1 MPLTMF
7 DQISLLEEDCIMLND
22 HVTKRR
28 QIPTS
33 KVMVHTS
40 NLVHFCS
47 LFKEGYSSP
56 DPRINM
62 LLYYKLNPPSG
73 QLNSWVQ
80 KSSMR
85 NTSMKVSFM
94 QFREHNLRNGT
105 FLSIIFRTFSVSTF
119 IQQQHNCLLACLGYY
134 LLPIAAENEMILTR
148 TKMTL

>member
-1 MPLTMF
+1 MLQQLSFISTLTMF

-73 QLNSWVQ
+73 QLNS
-80 KSSMR
+80 
-85 NTSMKVSFM
+85 
-94 QFREHNLRNGT
+94 
-105 FLSIIFRTFSVSTF
+105 
-119 IQQQHNCLLACLGYY
+119 
-134 LLPIAAENEMILTR
+134 
-148 TKMTL
+148 